1 LPETRRGDRFIGNQ
15 SATMSSPRKTLSV
28 DINSDLGEG
37 FGAYRIGDD
46 DAILKIV
53 TSANVACGFH
63 AGDPEIMAS
72 TFSLAKKLGVAVG
85 AHPGF
90 ADLWGFGRRNVPHS
104 PEEIERLVAYQIGA
118 AQALSAY
125 AGHPITYVKLHGAVG
140 NLAQRDA
147 KVAAATV
154 RAIKAVDPSLICL
167 TIALGHQDRISREMG
182 LSTRSE
188 IYADRAYTDEGY
200 LVPRAQPGAVI
211 NDPEIAAA
219 RAVRM
224 IKSGAIETITDKSLP
239 TLIDSIC
246 VHSDTPAAIS
256 IAGGVRTGLEAAGI
270 SVKNFT

>member
-1 LPETRRGDRFIGNQ
+1 MTT
-15 SATMSSPRKTLSV
+15 SHKTLSV

-37 FGAYRIGDD
+37 FGTYRIGDD
-46 DAILKIV
+46 NSILKIV

-72 TFSLAKKLGVAVG
+72 TFAQAKQLGVAVG

-90 ADLWGFGRRNVPHS
+90 ADLWGFGRRNIAHS
-104 PEEIERLVAYQIGA
+104 AGEIERLVAYQIGA

-147 KVAAATV
+147 TVAAATV
-154 RAIKAVDPSLICL
+154 RAIKAVDRSLICL

-182 LSTRSE
+182 LNTRSE

-211 NDPEIAAA
+211 NEPEIAAA

-224 IKSGAIETITDKSLP
+224 IESGVIETITNKRLP
-239 TLIDSIC
+239 TPIDSIC
-246 VHSDTPAAIS
+246 VHSDTPAALL
-256 IAGGVRTGLEAAGI
+256 IAKGVRTGLESAGI